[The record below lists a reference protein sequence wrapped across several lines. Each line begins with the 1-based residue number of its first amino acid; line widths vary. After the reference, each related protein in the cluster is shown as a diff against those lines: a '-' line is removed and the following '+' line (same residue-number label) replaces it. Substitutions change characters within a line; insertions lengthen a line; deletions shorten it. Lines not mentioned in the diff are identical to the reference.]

1 MEKIVS
7 AKNER
12 VKKWSKLKTKKGRL
26 NSNQYILES
35 WHLVSEAI
43 NANQNVEVVL
53 TTNKQYEL
61 HQAEIDA
68 FNGEVIEITDD
79 VSKALG
85 STSTPQGIFGIVEL
99 PKENH
104 FDSLDMNG
112 SWLLLDQIQDPGNI
126 GTMVRTADAAGFD
139 GVIFGEGTSSQFNP
153 KVLRSMQG
161 SQFHL
166 KLLEGDLLDWIG
178 KFKENNVPVY
188 GTELNPQAVSYDQIE
203 KQDAFAL
210 VMGNEG
216 NGMQD
221 KILDQTTKNLYIPI
235 KGKAESLNVAI
246 AAGIAMFH
254 LKK

>member
-43 NANQNVEVVL
+43 NANQKVEVVL

-61 HQAEIDA
+61 HQNEIDA
-68 FNGEVIEITDD
+68 FDGEVIEITDD

-99 PKENH
+99 PKEDH
-104 FDSLDMNG
+104 FGSLDMNG

-166 KLLEGDLLDWIG
+166 KLLEGDLLAWIG
-178 KFKENNVPVY
+178 KFKENDVPVY

-235 KGKAESLNVAI
+235 MGKAESLNVAI